1 MLQKQGPSNTL
12 KYLIKDV
19 RKVSVVWMSFNKN
32 YYQGWKL
39 LIILQS
45 NLTCWYIVIKKID
58 WVHGQGHSE
67 V

>member
-19 RKVSVVWMSFNKN
+19 RKVSVVWMSFKK
-32 YYQGWKL
+32 KL
-39 LIILQS
+39 LSGVETIDPFAVKL
-45 NLTCWYIVIKKID
+45 NFWYIVVKKID

>member
-19 RKVSVVWMSFNKN
+19 RKVSVVWMSFF
-32 YYQGWKL
+32 YIIIRGWKL
-39 LIILQS
+39 LILLQS
-45 NLTCWYIVIKKID
+45 NLACWYIVIKKMD
-58 WVHGQGHSE
+58 WVHCQGHSK